1 MNNRIDEIF
10 VGLTVASL
18 TVIFGIALGFGA
30 TRGLS
35 ELIFRALQAL

>member
-1 MNNRIDEIF
+1 MNNRIDEIL

-35 ELIFRALQAL
+35 ELLYRAFLAL